1 MPHMTEAPT
10 TALIDTQ
17 HDLMATPLTTSP
29 SFAQRW
35 RPAAL
40 LHGLQT
46 LVASCTR
53 RRPLESRWI
62 RPGLTRQE
70 TVTDHLVRQHVHLY
84 IRALLG

>member
-1 MPHMTEAPT
+1 MLHTTEAPM
-10 TALIDTQ
+10 TAPIDTQ
-17 HDLMATPLTTSP
+17 HDLMATHLTTSP
-29 SFAQRW
+29 SLAQRW

-62 RPGLTRQE
+62 RPDLSRPE